1 MERID
6 ERLEALRKEIGE
18 ACRRSGRK
26 TDEVVLVAV
35 SKSQPVETIRKAY
48 DLGQRVFGENRV
60 QELLKKQPELPPDIE
75 WHLVGTLQRNKVKQV
90 IGRVS
95 LIHSVDSLA
104 LAKEISRQ
112 AVLRGVTVNAL
123 LQVNI
128 AEEASKHGFLQKE
141 LAEAVKEIHDLPGIK
156 IKGLMT
162 IAPIARHPE
171 EARPVFRRLRELAEE
186 MRALGLPGLEMD
198 ELSMGMS
205 DDFQVAV
212 EEGATLVRIGSRIFG
227 PRVY

>member
-1 MERID
+1 MIKQN
-6 ERLEALRKEIGE
+6 LLVLKEEIYE

-26 TDEVVLVAV
+26 PDEVVLVAV
-35 SKSQPVETIRKAY
+35 SKSHPVETIRKAY

-60 QELLKKQPELPPDIE
+60 QELLKKQPELPPDME

-90 IGRVS
+90 IDKVS
-95 LIHSVDSLA
+95 LIHSVDSLP

-112 AVLRGVTVNAL
+112 AVLKGKTAHVL

-141 LAEAVKEIHDLPGIK
+141 LAAAVKEINDLPGIK

-162 IAPIARHPE
+162 IAPITRNPQE
-171 EARPVFRRLRELAEE
+171 VRPVFRRLRELAGE
-186 MRALGLPGLEMD
+186 MKALGLPDLEMD